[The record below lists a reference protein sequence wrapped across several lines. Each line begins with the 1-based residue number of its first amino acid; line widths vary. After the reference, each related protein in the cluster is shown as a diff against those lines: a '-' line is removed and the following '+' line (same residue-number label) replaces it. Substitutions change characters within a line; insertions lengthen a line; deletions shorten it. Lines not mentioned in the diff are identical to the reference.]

1 MYEHAIDVPPPEAVA
16 IGKSGDQFRT
26 AAHKEYPP
34 LLGKA
39 LAYSMGDAIL
49 HGLRRRGFSAA
60 KPVSNSAEE
69 WLKEVV
75 AASAVIRSDS
85 TFLPDFQ
92 G

>member
-1 MYEHAIDVPPPEAVA
+1 MSHRQRRLPLANRAISSELRPT
-16 IGKSGDQFRT
+16 KSIL
-26 AAHKEYPP
+26 HCWVKH
-34 LLGKA
+34 LL
-39 LAYSMGDAIL
+39 MGDAIL